1 MAAGTSSNS
10 TRNTRVN
17 PRLHEKVRNMNSSTL
32 TALANPTTD
41 RLLGRKVLVTGSS
54 KGIGRG
60 IAIRLAQEGA
70 DVVINYNSDPRG
82 AEEALAGVHALGRRG
97 AIIRANL
104 GTVSEVRD
112 LVAQSAEALGGL
124 DVLVNNAGI
133 EKHAP
138 FWEVTE
144 SDFDAV
150 LNVNL
155 KGVFFAAQAF
165 VQQCLAARRPGKII
179 NISSVHE
186 ELAFP
191 NFAAYCASKGGVRM
205 LTRTLAVELGPVGI
219 TINSIAPGAIET
231 PINTKLLN
239 DPVKLQSLVRQ
250 IPLGRLGK
258 PNDVA
263 GLAVFLASPD
273 SDYVTGTTYLIDGGL
288 TAFYQEQ

>member
-1 MAAGTSSNS
+1 MNPSSLATAAPAGS
-10 TRNTRVN
+10 
-17 PRLHEKVRNMNSSTL
+17 
-32 TALANPTTD
+32 D

-60 IAIRLAQEGA
+60 IAVRLAREGA

-82 AEEALAGVHALGRRG
+82 AEEALAEVNALGRRG
-97 AIIRANL
+97 AAIQANL
-104 GTVSEVRD
+104 GNVSEVRD
-112 LVAQSAEALGGL
+112 LVARGADALGGL

-133 EKHAP
+133 EKHAA

-155 KGVFFAAQAF
+155 KGVFFATQAF
-165 VQQCLAARRPGKII
+165 VQQCRAAGRPGKII

-205 LTRTLAVELGPVGI
+205 LTRTLAVELGPLGI

-239 DPVKLQSLVRQ
+239 DPVKLHTLIRQ

-258 PNDVA
+258 PSDVA
-263 GLAVFLASPD
+263 GLAVFLASGD
-273 SDYVTGTTYLIDGGL
+273 SDYITGTTYVIDGGL
-288 TAFYQEQ
+288 TVFYQEQ

>member
-1 MAAGTSSNS
+1 MNTSTMTAPEVTANG
-10 TRNTRVN
+10 
-17 PRLHEKVRNMNSSTL
+17 RL
-32 TALANPTTD
+32 A
-41 RLLGRKVLVTGSS
+41 GRKALVTGSS

-82 AEEALAGVHALGRRG
+82 AEEALAEVQALGRRG
-97 AIIRANL
+97 AILRANL
-104 GTVSEVRD
+104 GTVGEVRD
-112 LVAQSAEALGGL
+112 LVSQSAEALGGL

-133 EKHAP
+133 EKHAA
-138 FWEVTE
+138 FWDVTE

-155 KGVFFAAQAF
+155 KGVFFATQAF
-165 VQQCLAARRPGKII
+165 VQHCRAAGRPGKII

-205 LTRTLAVELGPVGI
+205 LTRTLAVELGPLGI

-239 DPVKLQSLVRQ
+239 DPVKLQSLKRQ

-258 PNDVA
+258 PADVA
-263 GLAVFLASPD
+263 GLAVYLASAD

-288 TAFYQEQ
+288 TVFYHEQ